1 MQYYKSDIQEYSKHQ
16 ILLQNCSIW
25 REKNLSD
32 FMIGKSKGNSSVLPI
47 REWGKLTAIYS
58 FFIKFLL
65 TFKNFTSGLN
75 CPELFI
81 IIILKMQVS
90 LQNDQKAKQTSAASI
105 KRGTSI
111 HSPQH
116 SEEIWFYFK
125 MQTKQKSSAK
135 KIGRSWNEACNHHLM
150 RSSNC
155 LAKHHSNFTP
165 DIKIFWWILDFIVK
179 AQ

>member
-1 MQYYKSDIQEYSKHQ
+1 
-16 ILLQNCSIW
+16 
-25 REKNLSD
+25 
-32 FMIGKSKGNSSVLPI
+32 MIGKSKGNSSVLPI

-58 FFIKFLL
+58 FFNKFLL
-65 TFKNFTSGLN
+65 TFKNFTSGFN
-75 CPELFI
+75 CPELFL
-81 IIILKMQVS
+81 IIILKS
-90 LQNDQKAKQTSAASI
+90 LKNDQKAKQTSV

-165 DIKIFWWILDFIVK
+165 DIKTFWWILDFIVK